1 MKANYAVAFATGSLP
16 KPAKLK
22 LDQCNIWYDEF
33 LILTS
38 LISFDRETF
47 VLKAIENA
55 KEYFNVDRFDQI
67 YSVGDGLWD
76 LETAKSLELKFIG
89 IGPAHK
95 EQLMKNGCKIHFDDL
110 TPLGPYLI

>member
-95 EQLMKNGCKIHFDDL
+95 EQLLKNGCKIHFDDL